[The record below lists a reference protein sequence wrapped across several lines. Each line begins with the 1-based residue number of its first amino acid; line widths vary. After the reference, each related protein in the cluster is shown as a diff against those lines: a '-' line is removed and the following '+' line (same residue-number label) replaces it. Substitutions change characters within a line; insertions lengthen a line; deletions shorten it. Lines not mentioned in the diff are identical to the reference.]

1 MDHTINSRQATGS
14 ASPSLIEEPAQG
26 HAENNTPALT
36 YDSRRIT
43 IAPTVVNVPAV
54 FPATP

>member
-1 MDHTINSRQATGS
+1 MDHTINSTQATGS
-14 ASPSLIEEPAQG
+14 ASPSLIEEQG